1 MDIYMDANLGGGLM
15 PRLDLI
21 DSKINVIGQMISG
34 LKANEKVLHRIGGV
48 TITNRG
54 EEVAFQQDRVNHLT
68 WAKSATDGEIQTKI
82 DELEASLTTDEL
94 TCKYGDVRGLPFE
107 TIKTISH
114 IELLEIAIGT
124 HPGVND

>member
-1 MDIYMDANLGGGLM
+1 M

-21 DSKINVIGQMISG
+21 KSKINVINQMVSG
-34 LKANEKVLHRIGGV
+34 LKANEKVLHRIGGA

-68 WAKSATDGEIQTKI
+68 WAKTATDGDIQTKI
-82 DELEASLTTDEL
+82 DELSATLTTEEL
-94 TCKYGDVRGLPFE
+94 ACKYADVRGFSLE

-114 IELLEIAIGT
+114 IELLEIALGT
-124 HPGVND
+124 HPGVTD